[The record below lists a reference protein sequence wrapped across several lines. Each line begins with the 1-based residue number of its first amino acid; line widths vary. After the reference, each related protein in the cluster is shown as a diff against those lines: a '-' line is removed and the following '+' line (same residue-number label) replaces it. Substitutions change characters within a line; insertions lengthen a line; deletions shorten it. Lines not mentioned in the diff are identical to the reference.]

1 VFYLAAT
8 PGLARDLPHMIE
20 LEKEVAEGNREPAEL
35 AEADMLERS
44 KLYNWLNII
53 GSFTNLA
60 LLVRQ
65 AMDR

>member
-1 VFYLAAT
+1 
-8 PGLARDLPHMIE
+8 MIE

-60 LLVRQ
+60 LLVSQ
-65 AMDR
+65 ALY